1 MIWNDQFFRSITN
14 SSVLYLGFI
23 YLKICH
29 NFLTYTVK
37 DDCNR
42 FHHLSLDKG
51 SFQNYPNIFQTWSM
65 MSYLCD
71 LREIVSFPTWHTLVI
86 IV

>member
-23 YLKICH
+23 YWKICH

-37 DDCNR
+37 DDS
-42 FHHLSLDKG
+42 HKIS
-51 SFQNYPNIFQTWSM
+51 
-65 MSYLCD
+65 
-71 LREIVSFPTWHTLVI
+71 VI
-86 IV
+86 GFTIYH